1 MNFRFLPIIITTLI
15 WPSVWPNA
23 ENSPALEDGLSVTFK
38 LADGGTADHT
48 VRPHFMLYVPA
59 GEAPSPF
66 IKPGPFTANWEGL
79 IHLDLRDRFIFQAE
93 LNGSLKLELNGN
105 PVMDTTGTGEM
116 TDPTKRIRL
125 SSRSNI
131 LKATF
136 TSPEKG
142 DAFFRLYW
150 STPDYGNE
158 PIPPKYLKHLPNE
171 NLAKGKKLRRGR
183 QLAAEHRCFKCHA
196 TDAPVK
202 GMPELAMDAPAF
214 EGIGSRRGMDW
225 MADWVLN
232 PKKMRPSAKMP
243 AMLHS
248 STAEADAR
256 SIGAYLGSLKS
267 EQPLKSVS
275 VDADGISEGQ
285 ALYKQLNCA
294 ACHTLEE
301 EPAEKAKLAISQA
314 QRKFGQAGALS
325 AFLQNPQAHYKWIRM
340 PNFVLA
346 RKEANSLAAFLFSKS
361 TPTKEIS
368 KTYDA
373 SRIAAGKKLV
383 SSQGCLNCHSMNLEN
398 SFSVAAISDLTK
410 GCLAGSPEGSSAQF
424 DFTSTELMALR
435 LFMKKSMASLG
446 QASLTEFALRQT
458 ADSNCRNCHD
468 QMESVPP
475 FEVLGGKLKPGWAEK
490 LLLGTLNEKPRPWL
504 HARMPAFPARARGLA
519 KGLAMLNGH
528 SPVTPQEPP
537 VDTEK
542 AKVGRKLVSA
552 NGGFF
557 CFSCHAI
564 GSLKP
569 AQVFDAQGINLA
581 KVGDRLLPEY
591 FRRWMS
597 NPLRVDPQ
605 TKMPAYFNQGQSA
618 LFDIL
623 DGDAGK
629 QIEALHHYIRL
640 GSEIMPPDVPGQ

>member
-1 MNFRFLPIIITTLI
+1 MNFRFLPILI
-15 WPSVWPNA
+15 AALVWPSAWPSA
-23 ENSPALEDGLSVTFK
+23 EDTPALEDGLAVTFK
-38 LADGGTADHT
+38 LAAGGAADHT
-48 VRPHFMLYVPA
+48 VRPHFMLYVSA

-66 IKPGPFTANWEGL
+66 IAPGPFTAEWEGV

-105 PVMDTTGTGEM
+105 PVMEVSGTGGM
-116 TDPTKRIRL
+116 TDSTKRIRL
-125 SSRSNI
+125 NSRSNT

-158 PIPPKYLKHLPNE
+158 PIPPKYLKHMPNE
-171 NLAKGKKLRRGR
+171 ALAERVSLRRGR

-196 TDAPVK
+196 TNAPGS

-214 EGIGSRRGMDW
+214 EGVGSRRGVDW

-232 PKKMRPSAKMP
+232 PKKLRPSAKMP
-243 AMLHS
+243 AMLHGS
-248 STAEADAR
+248 AAEADAR
-256 SIGAYLGSLKS
+256 AIAAYLGSLKS
-267 EQPLKSVS
+267 GQPIRSVP
-275 VDADGISEGQ
+275 VDAGGISAGQ
-285 ALYKQLNCA
+285 TLYKQLNCA
-294 ACHTLEE
+294 ACHTLEK
-301 EPAEKAKLAISQA
+301 EPVAPDKMALGQA
-314 QRKFGQAGALS
+314 QRKFSQAGALS

-340 PNFVLA
+340 PNFALA
-346 RKEANSLAAFLFSKS
+346 EKEANALAAFLFSKS
-361 TPTKEIS
+361 TPTKAGS
-368 KTYDA
+368 PASDA

-383 SSQGCLNCHSMNLEN
+383 SSTGCLNCHSMKLEN
-398 SFSVAAISDLTK
+398 SFSVAAISDLAK
-410 GCLAGSPEGSSAQF
+410 GCLADSPSGSSLRFGFA
-424 DFTSTELMALR
+424 EEERLALR
-435 LFMKKSMASLG
+435 LFLKKGRASLG
-446 QASLTEFALRQT
+446 QASLAEFALRQT
-458 ADSNCRNCHD
+458 ADSNCRNCHG

-490 LLLGTLNEKPRPWL
+490 LLLGTLGERPRPWL
-504 HARMPAFPARARGLA
+504 HARMPAFPARASGLA
-519 KGLAMLNGH
+519 KGLALLNGH

-537 VDTEK
+537 VDPEK

-591 FRRWMS
+591 FRRWMR
-597 NPLRVDPQ
+597 NPLRIDPQ

-618 LFDIL
+618 LFDVL
-623 DGDAGK
+623 DGDSER
-629 QIEALHHYIRL
+629 QIESLHHYIL
-640 GSEIMPPDVPGQ
+640 QGNAMKPPEVPGQ

>member
-1 MNFRFLPIIITTLI
+1 
-15 WPSVWPNA
+15 
-23 ENSPALEDGLSVTFK
+23 
-38 LADGGTADHT
+38 
-48 VRPHFMLYVPA
+48 MLYVPA

-66 IKPGPFTANWEGL
+66 VASGSFTAEWEGV
-79 IHLDLRDRFIFQAE
+79 IHLDLRDRFVFQAE

-105 PVMDTTGTGEM
+105 PVMEATGTGGM
-116 TDPTKRIRL
+116 TEPTKRIRL
-125 SSRSNI
+125 NSRSNT

-158 PIPPKYLKHLPNE
+158 PISPKYLKHAPNE
-171 NLAKGKKLRRGR
+171 NLAKGKALRRGR

-196 TDAPVK
+196 TDAPGK
-202 GMPELAMDAPAF
+202 GMPELAMDAPTF
-214 EGIGSRRGMDW
+214 EGIGSRRGVDW

-232 PKKMRPSAKMP
+232 PKKLRPSAQMP
-243 AMLHS
+243 TMLHGA
-248 STAEADAR
+248 TAESDAR
-256 SIGAYLGSLKS
+256 VIAAYLGSLKS
-267 EQPLKSVS
+267 GQPVKPVP
-275 VDADGISEGQ
+275 VDADAISAGQ
-285 ALYKQLNCA
+285 VLYKQLNCA
-294 ACHTLEE
+294 ACHTLEK
-301 EPAEKAKLAISQA
+301 EPAAPGKLAIGQA

-340 PNFVLA
+340 PNFALA
-346 RKEANSLAAFLFSKS
+346 EKEANALAAFLFSAAA
-361 TPTKEIS
+361 PA
-368 KTYDA
+368 KTDSPDSDA
-373 SRIAAGKKLV
+373 SKIAAGKEMV
-383 SSQGCLNCHSMNLEN
+383 SSQGCLNCHSMKLEN
-398 SFSVAAISDLTK
+398 SFSVAAISDLAK
-410 GCLAGSPEGSSAQF
+410 GCLADSPAGSTVRFGLAAE
-424 DFTSTELMALR
+424 ERVALR
-435 LFMKKSMASLG
+435 LFLKEGRESLG
-446 QASLTEFALRQT
+446 QASLAEFALRQT
-458 ADSNCRNCHD
+458 DDSNCRNCHG

-475 FEVLGGKLKPGWAEK
+475 FDVLGGKLKPGWAEK
-490 LLLGTLNEKPRPWL
+490 LLLGTLGERPRPWL
-504 HARMPAFPARARGLA
+504 HARMPAFPARASGVA

-528 SPVTPQEPP
+528 SPVTPEEPP
-537 VDTEK
+537 LDPEK

-597 NPLRVDPQ
+597 SPLRVDPQ

-623 DGDAGK
+623 DGDAGQ

-640 GSEIMPPDVPGQ
+640 GGEMVPPEAPGQ

>member
-1 MNFRFLPIIITTLI
+1 MRVRSLLFLIAALA
-15 WPSVWPNA
+15 WPSAWPSA
-23 ENSPALEDGLSVTFK
+23 KDTPVLQDGLAVTFQP
-38 LADGGTADHT
+38 AAGGSVDHT

-66 IKPGPFTANWEGL
+66 VASGSFTAEWEGV
-79 IHLDLRDRFIFQAE
+79 IHLDLRDRFVFQAE

-105 PVMDTTGTGEM
+105 PVMEATGTGGM
-116 TDPTKRIRL
+116 TEPTKRIRL
-125 SSRSNI
+125 NSRSNT
-131 LKATF
+131 LKGTF

-158 PIPPKYLKHLPNE
+158 PIPPKYLKHALNV
-171 NLAKGKKLRRGR
+171 NLAKGKALRRGR
-183 QLAAEHRCFKCHA
+183 QLASEHRCFKCHA
-196 TDAPVK
+196 ADAPGK
-202 GMPELAMDAPAF
+202 GMPELAMDAPTF
-214 EGIGSRRGMDW
+214 EGIGSRRGVDW
-225 MADWVLN
+225 MADWVLY
-232 PKKMRPSAKMP
+232 PKKLRPSAKMP
-243 AMLHS
+243 AMLHEA
-248 STAEADAR
+248 TAESDAR
-256 SIGAYLGSLKS
+256 AIAAYLGSLKS
-267 EQPLKSVS
+267 GQPVKPAP
-275 VDADGISEGQ
+275 VDADAISAGQ

-294 ACHTLEE
+294 ACHTLEK
-301 EPAEKAKLAISQA
+301 EPSAPGKLALGQA
-314 QRKFGQAGALS
+314 QRKFGQAGTLS

-340 PNFVLA
+340 PNFALA
-346 RKEANSLAAFLFSKS
+346 EKEANALAAFLFSAAA
-361 TPTKEIS
+361 PA
-368 KTYDA
+368 KTDLPDSDA
-373 SRIAAGKKLV
+373 SKIAAGKKMV
-383 SSQGCLNCHSMNLEN
+383 SSQGCLNCHSMKLEN
-398 SFSVAAISDLTK
+398 SFSVVAISDLAK
-410 GCLAGSPEGSSAQF
+410 GCLADSPEGSTVRFGLAA
-424 DFTSTELMALR
+424 EERVALR
-435 LFMKKSMASLG
+435 LFLKEGRESLG
-446 QASLTEFALRQT
+446 QASLAEFALRQT
-458 ADSNCRNCHD
+458 DDSNCRNCHG

-475 FEVLGGKLKPGWAEK
+475 FDVLGGKLKPGWAEK
-490 LLLGTLNEKPRPWL
+490 LLLGTLGERPRPWL
-504 HARMPAFPARARGLA
+504 HARMPAFPARASGVA

-528 SPVTPQEPP
+528 SPVTPEEPP
-537 VDTEK
+537 LDPEK

-597 NPLRVDPQ
+597 SPLRVDPQ

-623 DGDAGK
+623 DGDAGQ

-640 GSEIMPPDVPGQ
+640 GGEMVPPEAPGQ

>member
-1 MNFRFLPIIITTLI
+1 MRVRSLLFLIATLT
-15 WPSVWPNA
+15 WPSAKDTPV
-23 ENSPALEDGLSVTFK
+23 LQDGLAVTFQP
-38 LADGGTADHT
+38 AVGGSADHT

-66 IKPGPFTANWEGL
+66 VASGSFTAEWEGV
-79 IHLDLRDRFIFQAE
+79 IHLDLRDRFVFQAE

-105 PVMDTTGTGEM
+105 PVMEATGTGGM
-116 TDPTKRIRL
+116 TEPTKRIRL
-125 SSRSNI
+125 NSRSNT

-158 PIPPKYLKHLPNE
+158 PISPKYLKHAPNE
-171 NLAKGKKLRRGR
+171 NLAKGKALRRGR

-196 TDAPVK
+196 TDAPGK
-202 GMPELAMDAPAF
+202 GMPELAMDAPTF
-214 EGIGSRRGMDW
+214 EGIGSRRGVDW

-232 PKKMRPSAKMP
+232 PKKLRPSAQMP
-243 AMLHS
+243 TMLHGA
-248 STAEADAR
+248 TAESDAR
-256 SIGAYLGSLKS
+256 VIAAYLGSLKS
-267 EQPLKSVS
+267 GQPVKPVP
-275 VDADGISEGQ
+275 VDADAISAGQ
-285 ALYKQLNCA
+285 VLYKQLNCA
-294 ACHTLEE
+294 ACHTLEKV
-301 EPAEKAKLAISQA
+301 PAAPGKLAIGQA

-340 PNFVLA
+340 PNFALA
-346 RKEANSLAAFLFSKS
+346 EKEANALAAFLFSAAA
-361 TPTKEIS
+361 PA
-368 KTYDA
+368 KTDSPDSDA
-373 SRIAAGKKLV
+373 SKIAAGKEMV
-383 SSQGCLNCHSMNLEN
+383 SSQGCLNCHSMKLEN
-398 SFSVAAISDLTK
+398 SFSVAAISDLAK
-410 GCLAGSPEGSSAQF
+410 GCLADSPAGSTVRFGLEA
-424 DFTSTELMALR
+424 EERVALR
-435 LFMKKSMASLG
+435 LFLKEGRESLG
-446 QASLTEFALRQT
+446 QASLAEFALRQT
-458 ADSNCRNCHD
+458 DDSNCRNCHG

-475 FEVLGGKLKPGWAEK
+475 FDVLGGKLKPGWAEK
-490 LLLGTLNEKPRPWL
+490 LLLGTLGERPRPWL
-504 HARMPAFPARARGLA
+504 HARMPAFPARASGVA

-528 SPVTPQEPP
+528 SPVTPEEPP
-537 VDTEK
+537 LDPEK

-597 NPLRVDPQ
+597 SPLRVDPQ

-623 DGDAGK
+623 DGDAGQ

-640 GSEIMPPDVPGQ
+640 GGEMVPPEAPGQ